1 MIAEE
6 LALYLQTMGHGTK
19 SDFHAFIQTE
29 FGAWIEGKDLFLGFQ
44 PDSPDDCITVYDESA
59 SVLEESHALSTDACG
74 VQVLVRNQSY
84 TSARD
89 ALIAIHQDLAGFG
102 GEPFVSG
109 GKMVHAVFIVTSPTS
124 IGRDDKGRSEWTAH
138 YWMRVESQG
147 DLFRS

>member
-19 SDFHAFIQTE
+19 NV
-29 FGAWIEGKDLFLGFQ
+29 DLFLGFQ

-84 TSARD
+84 TAARD